1 MNAPAF
7 VRAAFTPQSVDD
19 DARTAELI
27 AATGAGVDRADFD
40 GPFRE
45 VLEVSERA
53 VDLSHI
59 EGMPLLDN
67 HRRDGLDRVLGVVR
81 SARFDAGKLILKVEF
96 SPRAEDVF
104 QDVKRGIIRNVSVGY
119 APETWRDASDPKGA
133 RVRTITRWAL
143 HEVSLVPVG
152 ADPNA
157 KVRNMPELTPA
168 ADAPPPNTTTPA
180 TIATRAAANQ
190 EIRALATTFDLG
202 LRLGQ
207 WPDRPR
213 RHRRARREPPRWR
226 AMPPEPAGAGG
237 ARHGRVLQRRPGA
250 GRLPHGRGAI
260 RHPGQPAPSDQR
272 AGPALMPA

>member
-53 VDLSHI
+53 VDLSHV

-67 HRRDGLDRVLGVVR
+67 HRRDGFLDRVLGVVR
-81 SARFDAGKLILKVEF
+81 KRPVRRRQAHPQGRVL

-119 APETWRDASDPKGA
+119 APET
-133 RVRTITRWAL
+133 
-143 HEVSLVPVG
+143 
-152 ADPNA
+152 
-157 KVRNMPELTPA
+157 
-168 ADAPPPNTTTPA
+168 
-180 TIATRAAANQ
+180 
-190 EIRALATTFDLG
+190 LA
-202 LRLGQ
+202 
-207 WPDRPR
+207 
-213 RHRRARREPPRWR
+213 
-226 AMPPEPAGAGG
+226 
-237 ARHGRVLQRRPGA
+237 
-250 GRLPHGRGAI
+250 
-260 RHPGQPAPSDQR
+260 
-272 AGPALMPA
+272 